1 MKYTLKNRPQY
12 PDKTSGLTKR
22 DYVRACIAYDDWL
35 EGFEKEL
42 REKYAAIE
50 KNKQQVLNQPEYFR
64 PLEAIQGTIREVLGV
79 EPKVREE
86 K

>member
-1 MKYTLKNRPQY
+1 VKFTLKNRPQY

-42 REKYAAIE
+42 REILKDAEECMQGNPEIYVTEYCAGKAVLAKQILGE
-50 KNKQQVLNQPEYFR
+50 KP
-64 PLEAIQGTIREVLGV
+64 
-79 EPKVREE
+79 
-86 K
+86 

>member
-42 REKYAAIE
+42 EEWETTLRQWQLSGEK
-50 KNKQQVLNQPEYFR
+50 KGSRTR
-64 PLEAIQGTIREVLGV
+64 PSMLYVIQEVLGV
-79 EPKVREE
+79 EGKE
-86 K
+86 KAKP